1 MDSYGNEMELEVVCM
16 SRRLSHRVLTCIASM
31 LLVSANTSEAQPLEE
46 SLYSVE
52 TRWADAAYRTT
63 GRQQSKALKNLL
75 ADIRKLHESHPGR
88 AEVAAWHGIVART
101 YMDVRG
107 SMSLA
112 REARDALLVAESMD
126 PLVLGGLVY
135 ANLGAL
141 YFNVPSSLGRFGNKT
156 KGIGYLWKAI
166 VVDPEGIDSN
176 YLYARLLL
184 DEKDY
189 GAARDALVR
198 AKDAPVRPNHPEADS
213 ARKLEVEN
221 LLASV
226 ERRL

>member
-1 MDSYGNEMELEVVCM
+1 MTRQMNY
-16 SRRLSHRVLTCIASM
+16 RVLTCIAMM
-31 LLVSANTSEAQPLEE
+31 LPIFASASEAQPLED
-46 SLYSVE
+46 SLHSVE
-52 TRWADAAYRTT
+52 TRWAQAAFETA
-63 GRQQSKALKNLL
+63 GRSQGKNLKALL
-75 ADIRKLHESHPGR
+75 ADVRSLHQSHPGS
-88 AEVAAWHGIVART
+88 AETAAWHGIVART
-101 YMDVRG
+101 YLGIKG

-112 REARDALLVAESMD
+112 REARDALLLAESMD

-141 YFNVPSSLGRFGNKT
+141 YSDVPSRLGGFGNKT
-156 KGIGYLWKAI
+156 LGIGYLWKAI

-176 YLYARLLL
+176 YLYARVLLA
-184 DEKDY
+184 EKDY
-189 GAARDALVR
+189 DAARDALIR
-198 AKDAPVRPNHPEADS
+198 AKDAPSRPNHPEADS

>member
-1 MDSYGNEMELEVVCM
+1 MTQQLN
-16 SRRLSHRVLTCIASM
+16 HHVLTFVASM
-31 LLVSANTSEAQPLEE
+31 LLISANTSGAEALEE
-46 SLYSVE
+46 SLHSIE
-52 TRWADAAYRTT
+52 TRWADAAYKTT
-63 GRQQSKALKNLL
+63 GRQQGKDLKNLL
-75 ADIRKLHESHPGR
+75 TDVRSLHKSHPKR

-101 YMDVRG
+101 YTGVNG
-107 SMSLA
+107 SMRLA

-141 YFNVPSSLGRFGNKT
+141 YFSVPSSFGGFGNKT

-189 GAARDALVR
+189 GAARDALIR
-198 AKDAPVRPNHPEADS
+198 AKDAPTRPNHPEADI
-213 ARKLEVEN
+213 ARKLEIEN

>member
-1 MDSYGNEMELEVVCM
+1 M
-16 SRRLSHRVLTCIASM
+16 SLVFAS
-31 LLVSANTSEAQPLEE
+31 TSEAQSLED
-46 SLYSVE
+46 SLHSVE
-52 TRWADAAYRTT
+52 TRWAQAAYASA
-63 GRQQSKALKNLL
+63 GRQQGKALKNLL
-75 ADIRKLHESHPGR
+75 MDVRSLHEGHPNSPE
-88 AEVAAWHGIVART
+88 AAAWHGIVART

-141 YFNVPSSLGRFGNKT
+141 YSNVPSSLGRFGNKT

-176 YLYARLLL
+176 YLYARVLLA
-184 DEKDY
+184 EKDY
-189 GAARDALVR
+189 GAARDALIR
-198 AKDAPVRPNHPEADS
+198 AKDAPARPNHPEADL

>member
-1 MDSYGNEMELEVVCM
+1 MNVSTTN
-16 SRRLSHRVLTCIASM
+16 HRVLIGIVSM
-31 LLVSANTSEAQPLEE
+31 LLISANSSGAQPLEE

-52 TRWADAAYRTT
+52 ARWADAAYKTT
-63 GRQQSKALKNLL
+63 GRQQAKALKSLL
-75 ADIRKLHESHPGR
+75 SDVRDLHQSHPDR

-101 YMDVRG
+101 YADVNG
-107 SMSLA
+107 SMRLA
-112 REARDALLVAESMD
+112 REARDALLAAESID

-141 YFNVPSSLGRFGNKT
+141 YFQVSSGLGGFGNKT
-156 KGIGYLWKAI
+156 RGIGYLWKAI

-176 YLYARLLL
+176 YLYARVLL

-189 GAARDALVR
+189 SAARDALIR
-198 AKDAPVRPNHPEADS
+198 AKDAPDRPNHPEADF

-226 ERRL
+226 ERRR

>member
-1 MDSYGNEMELEVVCM
+1 MVKRIGHGL
-16 SRRLSHRVLTCIASM
+16 LALAVLISLAS
-31 LLVSANTSEAQPLEE
+31 AKPTQAE
-46 SLYSVE
+46 SLDRSLLSVE
-52 TRWADAAYRTT
+52 TRWADAAYRTA
-63 GRQQSKALKNLL
+63 GSQQGKALKNLL
-75 ADIRKLHESHPGR
+75 TDVRSLHKTHPDR

-101 YMDVRG
+101 YRDVNG

-112 REARDALLVAESMD
+112 REARDALLVAESID
-126 PLVLGGLVY
+126 PLILGGLVY

-141 YFNVPSSLGRFGNKT
+141 YFNVPSSLGRFGSKT

-176 YLYARLLL
+176 YLYARVLL

-189 GAARDALVR
+189 GAARDALIR
-198 AKDAPVRPNHPEADS
+198 AKDSPARPNHPEADL

-221 LLASV
+221 LLASL

>member
-1 MDSYGNEMELEVVCM
+1 MIKHMGHC
-16 SRRLSHRVLTCIASM
+16 
-31 LLVSANTSEAQPLEE
+31 LLVLVVSMSLAATRPTQAE
-46 SLYSVE
+46 SLDESLLSVE
-52 TRWADAAYRTT
+52 NRWANAAYKTT
-63 GRQQSKALKNLL
+63 GRQQGKALKNLL
-75 ADIRKLHESHPGR
+75 TDVRSLHRIYPDR
-88 AEVAAWHGIVART
+88 AEAAAWHGVVART
-101 YMDVRG
+101 YMDLRG

-112 REARDALLVAESMD
+112 KEARDALLVAESLD

-141 YFNVPSSLGRFGNKT
+141 YFNAPSSLGRFGNKT

-176 YLYARLLL
+176 YLYARVLL

-189 GAARDALVR
+189 GAARDALIR
-198 AKDAPVRPNHPEADS
+198 AKDSPARPNHPEADF

>member
-1 MDSYGNEMELEVVCM
+1 MITQIG
-16 SRRLSHRVLTCIASM
+16 HG
-31 LLVSANTSEAQPLEE
+31 LLVLAVLISLASAKPTQAE
-46 SLYSVE
+46 SLDESLQSVE
-52 TRWADAAYRTT
+52 NRWANAAYKTT
-63 GRQQSKALKNLL
+63 GRQQGKALKNLL
-75 ADIRKLHESHPGR
+75 TDVRSLHSSYPNR
-88 AEVAAWHGIVART
+88 AEAAAWHGVVART

-107 SMSLA
+107 SMVLA

-166 VVDPEGIDSN
+166 VADPEGIDSN

-184 DEKDY
+184 DEKNY
-189 GAARDALVR
+189 GAARDALIR
-198 AKDAPVRPNHPEADS
+198 AKDSPTRPNHPEADF

>member
-1 MDSYGNEMELEVVCM
+1 MIKHVGYG
-16 SRRLSHRVLTCIASM
+16 
-31 LLVSANTSEAQPLEE
+31 LLVLLMSLASAGTALAETLDD
-46 SLYSVE
+46 SLLNVE
-52 TRWADAAYRTT
+52 NRWAKAAYTT
-63 GRQQSKALKNLL
+63 DGRQQGQALKALLN
-75 ADIRKLHESHPGR
+75 DIRGLHRAHPDR
-88 AEVAAWHGIVART
+88 PEAAAWHGIIARSFL
-101 YMDVRG
+101 DVKG
-107 SMSLA
+107 GMSLA

-141 YFNVPSSLGRFGNKT
+141 YFNVPSSFGRFGNKT

-176 YLYARLLL
+176 YLYARVLL
-184 DEKDY
+184 DEKNYD
-189 GAARDALVR
+189 AARDALIR
-198 AKDAPVRPNHPEADS
+198 AKDSPARPNHPEADF

>member
-1 MDSYGNEMELEVVCM
+1 MIKHIGHGLLILVVSM
-16 SRRLSHRVLTCIASM
+16 SLT
-31 LLVSANTSEAQPLEE
+31 SAKSAQAETLDE
-46 SLYSVE
+46 SLLSVE
-52 TRWADAAYRTT
+52 NRWASAAYQTA
-63 GRQQSKALKNLL
+63 GRQQGKALKNLL
-75 ADIRKLHESHPGR
+75 TDVRSLHKSYPDR
-88 AEVAAWHGIVART
+88 PDAAAWHGIVART
-101 YMDVRG
+101 YMDVRA

-112 REARDALLVAESMD
+112 REARDALLLAESMD

-141 YFNVPSSLGRFGNKT
+141 YFDVPSSLGRFGNKT

-189 GAARDALVR
+189 GAARDALIR
-198 AKDAPVRPNHPEADS
+198 AKDSPTRPNHPEADF

>member
-1 MDSYGNEMELEVVCM
+1 MIKHTG
-16 SRRLSHRVLTCIASM
+16 HG
-31 LLVSANTSEAQPLEE
+31 LLVLAVSMSLAAARPTQAE
-46 SLYSVE
+46 SLDESLLSVE
-52 TRWADAAYRTT
+52 NRWANAAYKTA
-63 GRQQSKALKNLL
+63 GRQQGRALKNLL
-75 ADIRKLHESHPGR
+75 TDVRSLHSNNPNRPE
-88 AEVAAWHGIVART
+88 AAAWHGIVART

-141 YFNVPSSLGRFGNKT
+141 YSEVPSSLGRFGNKT
-156 KGIGYLWKAI
+156 RGIGYLWKAI
-166 VVDPEGIDSN
+166 VVDPEGIDTN
-176 YLYARLLL
+176 YLYARVLLA
-184 DEKDY
+184 EKDY
-189 GAARDALVR
+189 GAARDALIR
-198 AKDAPVRPNHPEADS
+198 AKDAPARPNHPKADF

>member
-1 MDSYGNEMELEVVCM
+1 MIGV
-16 SRRLSHRVLTCIASM
+16 ASM
-31 LLVSANTSEAQPLEE
+31 LLVSANTSGAQPLEE

-52 TRWADAAYRTT
+52 TRWADAAYKTT
-63 GRQQSKALKNLL
+63 GRQQTKALKNLL
-75 ADIRKLHESHPGR
+75 TDVRSLHKSHPKR

-101 YMDVRG
+101 YTGVNG
-107 SMSLA
+107 SMRLA
-112 REARDALLVAESMD
+112 REARDALLIAESMD

-135 ANLGAL
+135 ANLGTL
-141 YFNVPSSLGRFGNKT
+141 YFSVPSSFGGFGNKT

-176 YLYARLLL
+176 YLYARILL

-189 GAARDALVR
+189 GAARDALIR
-198 AKDAPVRPNHPEADS
+198 AKDAPTRPNNPEADF
-213 ARKLEVEN
+213 ARKLEVES

>member
-1 MDSYGNEMELEVVCM
+1 MIKHIGQ
-16 SRRLSHRVLTCIASM
+16 A
-31 LLVSANTSEAQPLEE
+31 LLVLVVSLSLTSAKSAQAETLDE
-46 SLYSVE
+46 SLLSVE
-52 TRWADAAYRTT
+52 NRWARAAYQTA
-63 GRQQSKALKNLL
+63 GRQQGKALKNLL
-75 ADIRKLHESHPGR
+75 TDVRSLHKSYPDRPE
-88 AEVAAWHGIVART
+88 AAAWHGIVART
-101 YMDVRG
+101 YMDVGG
-107 SMSLA
+107 SNSLA
-112 REARDALLVAESMD
+112 KEARDALLVAESMD

-184 DEKDY
+184 DEKNY
-189 GAARDALVR
+189 SAARDALIR
-198 AKDAPVRPNHPEADS
+198 AKDSPARPNHPEADF
-213 ARKLEVEN
+213 ARRLEVDN

>member
-1 MDSYGNEMELEVVCM
+1 MTRQLDHS
-16 SRRLSHRVLTCIASM
+16 VLNWIALM
-31 LLVSANTSEAQPLEE
+31 LLAFASTSEAQPLED
-46 SLYSVE
+46 SLHSVE
-52 TRWADAAYRTT
+52 TRWAQAAYASA
-63 GRQQSKALKNLL
+63 GRQQGKALKNLL
-75 ADIRKLHESHPGR
+75 TDVRSLHKSYPDRPE
-88 AEVAAWHGIVART
+88 AAAWHGIVART

-107 SMSLA
+107 SNSLA
-112 REARDALLVAESMD
+112 KEARDALLVAESMD

-184 DEKDY
+184 DEKNY
-189 GAARDALVR
+189 SAARDALIR
-198 AKDAPVRPNHPEADS
+198 AKDSPARPNHPEADF

-226 ERRL
+226 ERRP

>member
-1 MDSYGNEMELEVVCM
+1 MT
-16 SRRLSHRVLTCIASM
+16 RQLSHRVLACIASM

-52 TRWADAAYRTT
+52 TRWADAAYSTS
-63 GRQQSKALKNLL
+63 GKQQGKALKDLL
-75 ADIRKLHESHPGR
+75 ADIRKLHESHPDR

-101 YMDVRG
+101 YMDVNG
-107 SMSLA
+107 SMRLA

-189 GAARDALVR
+189 GAARDALIR
-198 AKDAPVRPNHPEADS
+198 AKDAPARPNHPEADS

-221 LLASV
+221 LLASL

>member
-1 MDSYGNEMELEVVCM
+1 MT
-16 SRRLSHRVLTCIASM
+16 RQLSHHVLTCIASM
-31 LLVSANTSEAQPLEE
+31 LLVSTNTSEAQPLEE
-46 SLYSVE
+46 SLYSIE
-52 TRWADAAYRTT
+52 TRWAHAAYRTA
-63 GRQQSKALKNLL
+63 GQQQGESLKRLL
-75 ADIRKLHESHPGR
+75 TDIRKLHESHPDR

-101 YMDVRG
+101 YRDVSG

-112 REARDALLVAESMD
+112 REARDALLAAESMD

-141 YFNVPSSLGRFGNKT
+141 YFSVPSSLGRFGNKT

-184 DEKDY
+184 DEKNY
-189 GAARDALVR
+189 SAARDALIR
-198 AKDAPVRPNHPEADS
+198 AKDSPARPNHPEADF

-226 ERRL
+226 ERRP